1 MGTFRLDRVFLSAPL
16 QRDIIPRP
24 ISRSCKRCTTC
35 LTLAKRRLTSPKLPQ
50 TVWQGRC
57 SFPEHLSIPLT
68 LLQRFDNPQRSPRCL
83 VVNVPGMVMAM
94 AAVLVRAINKAL
106 AGMFRYWVDMS
117 ERIIFNI
124 TRVLIIRV

>member
-24 ISRSCKRCTTC
+24 ISRSCKCCSTC
-35 LTLAKRRLTSPKLPQ
+35 LTLAKRRLTSPKLRQ
-50 TVWQGRC
+50 TVWQDRF
-57 SFPEHLSIPLT
+57 SFPGHLSIPLT
-68 LLQRFDNPQRSPRCL
+68 LLQQFNNPQQALRCL
-83 VVNVPGMVMAM
+83 VVNVPGMGMAM

-106 AGMFRYWVDMS
+106 AGMFRYSVDMI

-124 TRVLIIRV
+124 TR